1 LDDPSSKWQD
11 AVLMAPRE
19 RLDIACVADDPG
31 DRIFHHPI
39 VGHEAAGRWAW
50 SGYEHRSD
58 RWRDTMRLLSVV
70 LLIASLTLSVP
81 AVAGESSRQATLYKN
96 PQCGCCEGYAD
107 YLRDNGFEVTVQP
120 THDLP
125 LLHRQYGVPEPLVGC
140 HTTLIDGY
148 VVEGHVPI
156 GALLRMLTERPAIK
170 GISLPGM
177 PAGSPGM
184 SGEKT
189 QPFTIYEIGDGEPKV
204 YAVE

>member
-1 LDDPSSKWQD
+1 
-11 AVLMAPRE
+11 
-19 RLDIACVADDPG
+19 
-31 DRIFHHPI
+31 
-39 VGHEAAGRWAW
+39 
-50 SGYEHRSD
+50 
-58 RWRDTMRLLSVV
+58 MRVLSVL
-70 LLIASLTLSVP
+70 LLIPTLALSTP

-107 YLRDNGFEVTVQP
+107 YLRENGFEVTVKP

-125 LLHRQYGVPEPLVGC
+125 LLHRQHGVPEPLVGC
-140 HTTLIDGY
+140 HTTLVDGY

-156 GALLRMLTERPAIK
+156 GAVLRMLDERPAIK

-184 SGEKT
+184 FGDKT
-189 QPFTIYEIGDGEPKV
+189 APFTIYEIGDEPAKV

>member
-1 LDDPSSKWQD
+1 MRTLLTLLI
-11 AVLMAPRE
+11 LMAALGGAPANAEGPR
-19 RLDIACVADDPG
+19 
-31 DRIFHHPI
+31 
-39 VGHEAAGRWAW
+39 
-50 SGYEHRSD
+50 
-58 RWRDTMRLLSVV
+58 T
-70 LLIASLTLSVP
+70 
-81 AVAGESSRQATLYKN
+81 ATLYKN

-107 YLRDNGFEVTVQP
+107 YLRANGFEVTVKP

-140 HTTLIDGY
+140 HTTLVDGY

-156 GALLRMLTERPAIK
+156 NAVLRLLSERPNIK

-184 SGEKT
+184 FGKKT
-189 QPFTIYEIGDGEPKV
+189 EPFTIYEIGDEPVEV